1 MPVNIIV
8 SLIKV
13 QFENLSNSK
22 LFFKVKFKIILGLY

>member
-1 MPVNIIV
+1 MSVNIIV

-13 QFENLSNSK
+13 HFENLSNSK